1 VGYKLEGWGKTRLIK
16 EFQLATQ
23 GPARLLSGRSRSY
36 SIQGIL
42 ITASLFQWVPFL
54 LVLQA
59 VSYLLPELF
68 WTTFSGLSGFHVGT
82 LLEKAHKNTI
92 NKDNKNKSK

>member
-1 VGYKLEGWGKTRLIK
+1 M
-16 EFQLATQ
+16 
-23 GPARLLSGRSRSY
+23 
-36 SIQGIL
+36 
-42 ITASLFQWVPFL
+42 